1 MSSVTEQLIAMGI
14 DQDLAAGAATAT
26 GDVSCEAAMALLFE
40 DRAGGADSAGGG
52 VEEAAAGPVLH
63 AGGSLKQVIVVNAS
77 LGMSVGK
84 IAAQCCHASLAAY
97 KETVRRGHGLE
108 KAWGAAGEPTIV
120 LQVENAEKLEQLNRA
135 AKQGG
140 VVACTVRDAGRTQV
154 AAGSMTCCA
163 IGPDRLAAI
172 DAITGQ
178 LKLL

>member
-1 MSSVTEQLIAMGI
+1 
-14 DQDLAAGAATAT
+14 
-26 GDVSCEAAMALLFE
+26 MALLFE
-40 DRAGGADSAGGG
+40 DHAGGADSSGGG
-52 VEEAAAGPVLH
+52 VDEAAASGPVLH
-63 AGGSLKQVIVVNAS
+63 AGGALKQVIVVNAS

-84 IAAQCCHASLAAY
+84 ISAQCCHASLAAY
-97 KETVRRGHGLE
+97 KETVRRGRGLE
-108 KAWGAAGEPTIV
+108 QAWGAAGEPTIV

-135 AKQGG
+135 AKKSG

-154 AAGSMTCCA
+154 ASGSMTCCA